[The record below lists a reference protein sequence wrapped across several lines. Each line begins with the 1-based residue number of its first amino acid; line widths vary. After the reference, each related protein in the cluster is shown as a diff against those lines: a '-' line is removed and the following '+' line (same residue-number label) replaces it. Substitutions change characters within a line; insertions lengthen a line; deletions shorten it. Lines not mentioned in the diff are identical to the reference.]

1 MNKLV
6 HLSALLLFI
15 LVVHG
20 RIINPT
26 MLLPVETTN
35 DVHTEYS
42 IGFYT
47 DVSVPH
53 SASILIKFPY
63 EFDPRGLIAHSGC
76 KIKY

>member
-1 MNKLV
+1 MNKLAYLLA
-6 HLSALLLFI
+6 LSFCIMI
-15 LVVHG
+15 LQG
-20 RIINPT
+20 RILKPN

-35 DVHTEYS
+35 NVRTEYS

-63 EFDPRGLIAHSGC
+63 EFDPRGLISYSGC